1 MRDTDWLLAEAH
13 ALRERGEV
21 AQARALYDEALEKAR
36 ATGETE
42 GLAKALRHASDMDR
56 DAGRL
61 EAALAA
67 AEEAATLYGAL
78 GRESRLDLA
87 NALRLTALAL
97 EALDRPAL
105 QPWREAGDLY
115 AELDIAAGLAEA
127 ERHLGLV
134 VRPAQS
140 VDLAALARLWWQGW
154 RDAHLPIVPE
164 ALAQLRTLDSF
175 TARMAAALPRVRVL
189 GPVGAPMGLHLI
201 KDDELNQL
209 YLAAEARGTGAAA
222 VLMAD
227 AETHLAD
234 AGVQTAWLACAI
246 GNDRAARFYEKS
258 GWIRAR
264 AEIVP
269 TETSTGPF
277 PLEVWRYEKILTRS
291 EPDQRSL

>member
-1 MRDTDWLLAEAH
+1 MRDIDWLLTDAH
-13 ALRERGEV
+13 ALRERGELDP
-21 AQARALYDEALEKAR
+21 ARALYDEALEKAR

-42 GLAKALRHASDMDR
+42 GLAKALRHVSDMDR
-56 DAGRL
+56 EAGRL

-78 GRESRLDLA
+78 GREHRLDLA

-97 EALDRPAL
+97 EALGRPAL

-140 VDLAALARLWWQGW
+140 VELEPLARLWWQGW

-164 ALAQLRTLDSF
+164 ALARLRTLESF
-175 TARMAAALPRVRVL
+175 TTRMAAALPQVRVL
-189 GPVGAPMGLHLI
+189 GPVGAPIGLHLI

-209 YLAAEARGTGAAA
+209 YLAAEARGAGFAA

-227 AETHLAD
+227 AEAHLAD
-234 AGVQTAWLACAI
+234 AGVRKAWLACAI

-258 GWIRAR
+258 GWTRAR

-269 TETSTGPF
+269 TETPAGPF
-277 PLEVWRYEKILTRS
+277 PLEVWRYEKVLTRS
-291 EPDQRSL
+291 EPQTL

>member
-1 MRDTDWLLAEAH
+1 MRDIDWLLTEAH
-13 ALRERGEV
+13 ALRERGE
-21 AQARALYDEALEKAR
+21 ASLARTLYAEAAEKAR
-36 ATGETE
+36 SAQDTAA
-42 GLAKALRHASDMDR
+42 LANALRHLSDIDR
-56 DAGRL
+56 EAGRF

-67 AEEAATLYGAL
+67 AEEAATLYGAQ
-78 GRESRLDLA
+78 GREHRLDLA

-97 EALDRPAL
+97 EALGRPAL

-127 ERHLGLV
+127 ERHLGLAI
-134 VRPAQS
+134 RPAQS
-140 VDLAALARLWWQGW
+140 VELAALARLWWQGW
-154 RDAHLPIVPE
+154 RDAHLLIVPE

-189 GPVGAPMGLHLI
+189 GLVGAPMGLHLI

-227 AETHLAD
+227 AETHLAE
-234 AGVQTAWLACAI
+234 AGVRTAWLACAI

-258 GWIRAR
+258 GWTRVR
-264 AEIVP
+264 AETIP

-277 PLEVWRYEKILTRS
+277 PLEVWRYEKLLTRS
-291 EPDQRSL
+291 EPEQQAF